1 MKRSTIAGTACCLL
15 LLFLAAT
22 ARAEDKIEAWLDRN
36 QVSLGETVQL
46 SIKAD
51 GGIDGEPDT
60 TPLAKDFQVLGTSSS
75 SSINIINGSVSRSTT
90 WQITLQ
96 PTKEGELTVPALTID
111 GRQSTPLTLTVSSSP
126 APQADAGADIFLE
139 TEILPDSPYE
149 QQQVIYQVRLFHGVD
164 IAEGSLSAPQ
174 PANTVVQ
181 QLGKD
186 RTYATI
192 RNNRHYQII
201 ERTYALFP
209 QQAGSLTIEPPVFEG
224 KVVESGRRRDP
235 FGSFFGND
243 PFSMMS
249 APTRPVRI
257 TGKKDSLTVRPRP
270 AGVKGGL
277 WLPADSLALTEEWQP
292 ERDSFRVGEAITRT
306 ITVRAEGQ
314 NGAALPELGPS
325 EVKGFKTYPDKAEVQ
340 TEEQNGRLTGSSR
353 QKTAFIPVSPGT
365 YTLPQV
371 TLPWWDLKEE
381 KEKVATLPARTITI
395 LPGDNRPAPAA
406 VQPEPQQTSS
416 APAEPPTAGTVE
428 THPAPATSPGTGHR
442 FPWAYLALA
451 LGAGWLCTL
460 LLWQRDR
467 RQNKR
472 SAAAS
477 SPGSNQAPAAPA
489 AELRRAFLA
498 ACEACDAI
506 RARSTL
512 LRWTAALWPDNPPT
526 GLSELAGRLADQ
538 EATAEISRLDRYL
551 FSDNPPPWDGIK
563 LASLLK
569 DLAGQEQGA
578 TKGKTTLPPLYP

>member
-1 MKRSTIAGTACCLL
+1 MAG
-15 LLFLAAT
+15 
-22 ARAEDKIEAWLDRN
+22 AEDNIEAWLDQN

-51 GGIDGEPDT
+51 GGINGEPDT
-60 TPLAKDFQVLGTSSS
+60 SPLAKDFQVLGTSSS
-75 SSINIINGSVSRSTT
+75 SSINIINGSMTRSTT

-96 PTKEGELTVPALTID
+96 PTKEGELTIPALSID
-111 GRQSTPLTLTVSSSP
+111 GRQTKPLTLTVSSSP
-126 APQADAGADIFLE
+126 APQADAGADLFLE
-139 TEILPDSPYE
+139 TEVLPDSPYE
-149 QQQVIYQVRLFHGVD
+149 EQQVIYQVRLFHAVA
-164 IAEGSLSAPQ
+164 IAEGSLSSPQ

-186 RTYATI
+186 RTYATT

-224 KVVESGRRRDP
+224 KVLESARRRDP
-235 FGSFFGND
+235 FGSIFGND

-270 AGVKGGL
+270 AGVKGGI
-277 WLPADSLALTEEWQP
+277 WLPADSVALAEEWQP
-292 ERDSFRVGEAITRT
+292 ERNFLRVGEAITRT

-314 NGAALPELGPS
+314 NGATLPELGLGQ
-325 EVKGFKTYPDKAEVQ
+325 VNGFKTYPDKAEVQ

-353 QKTAFIPVSPGT
+353 QKTAFIAVSPGT

-371 TLPWWDLKEE
+371 SLPWWDLKEE
-381 KEKVATLPARTITI
+381 KVQVATLPARTITI
-395 LPGDNRPAPAA
+395 LPGDTQAAPAT
-406 VQPEPQQTSS
+406 VPPEPQQPTQTPAGPSTATGE
-416 APAEPPTAGTVE
+416 APPP
-428 THPAPATSPGTGHR
+428 PAPAPNPGHR

-460 LLWQRDR
+460 LLWQWDR
-467 RQNKR
+467 RQRRR

-477 SPGSNQAPAAPA
+477 SPGSSQAPAAPA
-489 AELRRAFLA
+489 TELRRAFLA
-498 ACEACDAI
+498 ACKANDAG

-512 LRWTAALWPDNPPT
+512 LQWATALWSDNPPT
-526 GLSELAGRLADQ
+526 GLAELAGRLTDR
-538 EATAEISRLDRYL
+538 EAAAEITRLDRCL
-551 FSDNPPPWDGIK
+551 FSENPPPWDGSK
-563 LASLLK
+563 LASHLQHLSGPDDSAAK
-569 DLAGQEQGA
+569 A
-578 TKGKTTLPPLYP
+578 KTTLPPLYP